1 MPLQLNVGVAAR
13 RAGMHDVA
21 QDFLQRVL
29 ALDNAHV
36 LARRLLLTLR
46 PRTSDSDSAA
56 ALGVSS
62 VADDAAYARM
72 LFDSDPQGYE
82 AAMLTDLQYRA
93 PARLLSML
101 QLAPPAPPA
110 PSTPPATKPATHPAT
125 PATPATP
132 PPLDPTL
139 WGRVVDAG
147 CGSGLMGD
155 LLRPLSR
162 RLIGI
167 DIAPAMV
174 LAARGRRVQRAGEG
188 GGGGGHALGGG
199 EEGRLVYDEVKEM
212 GVTGVW

>member
-13 RAGMHDVA
+13 RAGMLDVA
-21 QDFLQRVL
+21 QDFLQGVL

-46 PRTSDSDSAA
+46 PRASDSDSAA

-72 LFDSDPQGYE
+72 LFDSDAQGYE
-82 AAMLTDLQYRA
+82 AAMLTGLQYRA

-110 PSTPPATKPATHPAT
+110 PKPARKPET
-125 PATPATP
+125 PATPAKTATP
-132 PPLDPTL
+132 ATSTGM

-174 LAARGRRVQRAGEG
+174 LAARGRRMQGEGQG
-188 GGGGGHALGGG
+188 GGGGQALGVG

-212 GVTGVW
+212 GITGV

>member
-1 MPLQLNVGVAAR
+1 VGVAAR

-46 PRTSDSDSAA
+46 PRTSDSDAAA

-110 PSTPPATKPATHPAT
+110 PPATKPATPAT
-125 PATPATP
+125 STG
-132 PPLDPTL
+132 L

-162 RLIGI
+162 RVIGI

-174 LAARGRRVQRAGEG
+174 LAARGRRVQRAGKG
-188 GGGGGHALGGG
+188 RGGGGHALGGG
-199 EEGRLVYDEVKEM
+199 EEGGAGL
-212 GVTGVW
+212 

>member
-110 PSTPPATKPATHPAT
+110 PPTPPATKPATN
-125 PATPATP
+125 
-132 PPLDPTL
+132 L

-155 LLRPLSR
+155 LLRPRSR

-174 LAARGRRVQRAGEG
+174 LAARSRRVQRAGEG